1 MVKIIRVRYTDGAL
15 KPMEALDM
23 AEGAEALAT
32 LDVLPK
38 PSADERMKR
47 SRAAASA
54 WKDKEYWLEY
64 QRQRWRER
72 REFDVEGDDPAG
84 DPYPRAT

>member
-1 MVKIIRVRYTDGAL
+1 MVKIIRVKCAGEAL

-23 AEGAEALAT
+23 EEGAEALAT
-32 LDVLPK
+32 PDVLHK
-38 PSADERMKR
+38 MSSDERMKR
-47 SRAAASA
+47 SRAAAGA

-64 QRQRWRER
+64 QRQRWQER

-84 DPYPRAT
+84 DPYPRDT